1 MRSEAI
7 TKAAAAKAS
16 FSPIWHP
23 VVAAINFMNSS
34 NLGMDVGAEPF
45 SAPQAQ
51 PQQAPQQPQAPQQQQ
66 APQQPPA
73 EQQQA
78 PQQGQQASGQGQ
90 LAANGFPQPQ
100 QQQPQQQQSG
110 GQQSGGLNAGDAE
123 VPAPQQPGRGGRGGD
138 R

>member
-23 VVAAINFMNSS
+23 VIAAINFMNSS
-34 NLGMDVGAEPF
+34 NLGVDVGAEPF

-51 PQQAPQQPQAPQQQQ
+51 PPQP
-66 APQQPPA
+66 PQQPPA

-78 PQQGQQASGQGQ
+78 PLQGQQASGQGQ
-90 LAANGFPQPQ
+90 PAANGFPQP
-100 QQQPQQQQSG
+100 QQPQQQQSG